1 MTTPATPAPALT
13 ATTTIADNLALVQQQ
28 IDRYAERASRDP
40 SDVTLI
46 AVAKTKPVEAV
57 VEALQA
63 GQKVFGENRVQES
76 QGKYPDLR
84 ADWPEMQLHLIGP
97 LQSNKTRDAVALFD
111 VIHTV
116 DREKL
121 VRAIAREAQALGRCP
136 DLLVQV
142 NTGAEAQKAG
152 VLPDQV
158 EALVAFIRAEGLPLK
173 GLMCIPPV
181 EDAPSGHFAFL
192 KNLADDLALPWASM
206 GMSGDYQA
214 AVELGATHIRVGSA
228 IFGSR
233 PPLST

>member
-1 MTTPATPAPALT
+1 M
-13 ATTTIADNLALVQQQ
+13 TIAENLALVQEQ
-28 IDRYAERASRDP
+28 IDRFADRAARDP
-40 SDVTLI
+40 KDVTLI

-57 VEALQA
+57 IEVLEA
-63 GQKVFGENRVQES
+63 GQMIFGENRVQES

-84 ADWPEMQLHLIGP
+84 ADWPDMELHLIGP
-97 LQSNKTRDAVALFD
+97 LQTNKTKDALALFD

-121 VRAIAREAQALGRCP
+121 VRSIAKESQAVGRCP
-136 DLLVQV
+136 ELLIQV
-142 NTGAEAQKAG
+142 NTGAEEQKAG

-158 EALVAFIRAEGLPLK
+158 EALVKFVRDENLPLK

-192 KNLADDLALPWASM
+192 KRLADDLELPWVSM

-233 PPLST
+233 PPLNP